1 MFDLDILLTSQTTPL
16 NKSGFF
22 PSCSFV
28 NFVNLNDNEPTEA
41 PGTWL
46 SVIRCH
52 ITCRYPQYFN
62 EVFVWLIS
70 FKYTNPNLVHF
81 LRNIIWECFRDF
93 VGGYLSPKTYSIS
106 ISRAAH
112 NISKCLLWERTFQ
125 IKSDLKLQLGYW
137 FWLPINFVTSLLLL
151 LEEISICLLQINRT
165 AIFRTNTC
173 IVPLMWQ

>member
-1 MFDLDILLTSQTTPL
+1 MFDLHRYLIDKPEKHVWTSQDSFHL
-16 NKSGFF
+16 VK
-22 PSCSFV
+22 FV
-28 NFVNLNDNEPTEA
+28 NFVNLNDNEPTQA
-41 PGTWL
+41 RTWL

-81 LRNIIWECFRDF
+81 LRKIIWECSRRF
-93 VGGYLSPKTYSIS
+93 VGRYLSPKTYSIS
-106 ISRAAH
+106 ICKAAH

-125 IKSDLKLQLGYW
+125 IKSDLKLQLVYW
-137 FWLPINFVTSLLLL
+137 FWLSINFVTSLLLL
-151 LEEISICLLQINRT
+151 LEEISICLLQINT